1 MSPSRLRRS
10 QRRERR
16 TAARVATQ
24 PNLCD
29 TLLAVWRHARW
40 VFLQFCDFHAAPRA
54 LAEREWIA
62 THEYRKIEAWLRAI
76 ELLTRRLVLAAALG
90 LNIVREAADPARACT
105 TAPSAAACSSG
116 CINLRHGSRASASSR
131 KSRRKCASSI
141 TTRAT
146 FRASCASFPL
156 ARRLEAVRRVLA
168 DPDQRIHRLAMKLAR
183 IRASN
188 AKANSPRLFAARDW
202 DSRKAITRDKRIIC
216 TGMELVMP
224 LVHNRLDAFN
234 QACEPG

>member
-1 MSPSRLRRS
+1 MSASRLKRS

-16 TAARVATQ
+16 TVMRAILQ

-29 TLLAVWRHARW
+29 TLLEVWRHARW
-40 VFLQFCDFHAAPRA
+40 VFRLFCDFHAAPRA

-90 LNIVREAADPARACT
+90 LNIVLKPLPPRAHAEARPRRRVLVWPQKPETWIARFHML
-105 TAPSAAACSSG
+105 PG
-116 CINLRHGSRASASSR
+116 KPPEERFIYHN
-131 KSRRKCASSI
+131 
-141 TTRAT
+141 TRDVPRVMRT
-146 FRASCASFPL
+146 FPL

-168 DPDQRIHRLAMKLAR
+168 SPDKRIHRFAVKLAR
-183 IRASN
+183 IKASN
-188 AKANSPRLFAARDW
+188 TRANSPRRFAARDW
-202 DSRKAITRDKRIIC
+202 DSRKAITRATRTIC
-216 TGMELVMP
+216 TGMDRVMP

-234 QACEPG
+234 EACEPG

>member
-1 MSPSRLRRS
+1 MSASRLKRS

-16 TAARVATQ
+16 TAARAVTR

-62 THEYRKIEAWLRAI
+62 THEYKGIEAWLRAI
-76 ELLTRRLVLAAALG
+76 ELLTRRLVLAAALA
-90 LNIVREAADPARACT
+90 LNVVLKPPPQRAHAEPRRRRRVLVWLQKPETWIARFRMFLKKPPEVRVIYR
-105 TAPSAAACSSG
+105 
-116 CINLRHGSRASASSR
+116 N
-131 KSRRKCASSI
+131 
-141 TTRAT
+141 TRDVP
-146 FRASCASFPL
+146 RVMRSFPL
-156 ARRLEAVRRVLA
+156 ARRLEAMRRVLA
-168 DPDQRIHRLAMKLAR
+168 DPDPRVHRLAVKLAR
-183 IRASN
+183 LRASN
-188 AKANSPRLFAARDW
+188 AKANSPRLFAAREW
-202 DSRKAITRDKRIIC
+202 DSRKAITRGKRLIC

>member
-1 MSPSRLRRS
+1 MSPSRLKRS

-16 TAARVATQ
+16 TAVRAALR

-90 LNIVREAADPARACT
+90 LNIVLGPLLERADAQPRRRRRVLVWLQKPETWIARLRMFPAKPPEVHVIYHNKRDVPRVMRA
-105 TAPSAAACSSG
+105 
-116 CINLRHGSRASASSR
+116 
-131 KSRRKCASSI
+131 
-141 TTRAT
+141 
-146 FRASCASFPL
+146 FPL

-168 DPDQRIHRLAMKLAR
+168 DPDQRIHRLAVKLAR
-183 IRASN
+183 LRASN

>member
-1 MSPSRLRRS
+1 MSASRLKRS

-16 TAARVATQ
+16 TAMRVIKR

-40 VFLQFCDFHAAPRA
+40 VFLQFCDFHASPRA

-76 ELLTRRLVLAAALG
+76 ELLTRRLVLAAALA
-90 LNIVREAADPARACT
+90 LNVVLKPPPQRAHAEPRRRRRVLVWLQKPETWIARFRMF
-105 TAPSAAACSSG
+105 PKKPLDG
-116 CINLRHGSRASASSR
+116 HVVYQN
-131 KSRRKCASSI
+131 
-141 TTRAT
+141 TRDVPRVMRT
-146 FRASCASFPL
+146 FPL

-168 DPDQRIHRLAMKLAR
+168 DPDQRVHRLAMKLSR

-188 AKANSPRLFAARDW
+188 AKANSPRLLAARDW
-202 DSRKAITRDKRIIC
+202 DSRKATTRDKRIIC

>member
-1 MSPSRLRRS
+1 MSPSRFKRS

-16 TAARVATQ
+16 TAMRALLQ

-40 VFLQFCDFHAAPRA
+40 VFLQFCDFHATPRA

-76 ELLTRRLVLAAALG
+76 ELLTRRLILAAALG
-90 LNIVREAADPARACT
+90 LNLVLKQLEPREHPQSRLRRRVLVWLQKPETWIARFRIFPKKPPEVRFIYHNKRDVPRVM
-105 TAPSAAACSSG
+105 
-116 CINLRHGSRASASSR
+116 R
-131 KSRRKCASSI
+131 
-141 TTRAT
+141 
-146 FRASCASFPL
+146 SFPL

-183 IRASN
+183 PRATN

-216 TGMELVMP
+216 TCMELVMP

-234 QACEPG
+234 QACDPG

>member
-1 MSPSRLRRS
+1 MSPSRLKRS

-16 TAARVATQ
+16 TAARAVMR

-40 VFLQFCDFHAAPRA
+40 VFLQFCDFHASPRA
-54 LAEREWIA
+54 LAEREWIV

-76 ELLTRRLVLAAALG
+76 ELLTRRLVLAAALASNVV
-90 LNIVREAADPARACT
+90 LKPLPPRAHAQTRQRRRVLVWLQKPETWIAR
-105 TAPSAAACSSG
+105 
-116 CINLRHGSRASASSR
+116 LRVFSDKPPEVNFTYHNKRDVPR
-131 KSRRKCASSI
+131 VMR
-141 TTRAT
+141 
-146 FRASCASFPL
+146 SFPL

-168 DPDQRIHRLAMKLAR
+168 DPDPRVHRLAVKLAR
-183 IRASN
+183 IRAHN

>member
-1 MSPSRLRRS
+1 MSPSRLKRS

-16 TAARVATQ
+16 TAARVVTQ

-76 ELLTRRLVLAAALG
+76 ELLTRRLVLAAALA
-90 LNIVREAADPARACT
+90 LNIVLKPLLQREHAQPRRRRRVLVWLQKPETWIAR
-105 TAPSAAACSSG
+105 
-116 CINLRHGSRASASSR
+116 
-131 KSRRKCASSI
+131 
-141 TTRAT
+141 
-146 FRASCASFPL
+146 FRIFPKKPPEERVIYHNKRDVPRVMRTFPL

-168 DPDQRIHRLAMKLAR
+168 DPDQRVHRLAMKLAR
-183 IRASN
+183 MRASN